1 MSPQVSIFLHDS
13 LKNYAE
19 LLASVVGTS
28 RSEIVSDCIRYIK
41 ENVDEKKIWEDYDNK
56 LEAHEDALE
65 EAKKKKEEE

>member
-41 ENVDEKKIWEDYDNK
+41 DNVDEKKIWEGYNKK
-56 LEAHEDALE
+56 LEAHEEALE
-65 EAKKKKEEE
+65 EMKEEKEG